1 MKQTSKTEI
10 KTQDFHGLQLA
21 TSDSFDD
28 GEPRC
33 RDLDLGK
40 FLGYSR
46 PRKVRELIE
55 REIKAGNLSDSDVRP
70 VVGRVT
76 AGGRPRKDGTAIP
89 SVEMDVTEF
98 WLTLSAGLFV
108 AARSETKVGAE
119 LLKSLIEAWTLARMD
134 KRVHNILQLCWAK
147 EPKPV
152 QAMFAPLIRALLDLR
167 DKDESPNPPWARL
180 LASMC
185 YAWAFGPD
193 WETGQQRH
201 RRNTEPDCKRRD
213 YWWLNE
219 DGLRQL
225 QRVIDTG
232 IDYTFQAIDWDQW
245 VAMMRR
251 RYEGR
256 PIQLYFAQP
265 KMLRASRKKAV
276 NE

>member
-10 KTQDFHGLQLA
+10 RTQDFHGLQLA

-33 RDLDLGK
+33 RDVDLGK

-46 PRKVRELIE
+46 PRDVRKLIE
-55 REIKAGNLSDSDVRP
+55 REMKSGNLNDSNVRAT
-70 VVGRVT
+70 VARVNT
-76 AGGRPRKDGTAIP
+76 GRPTVGERKCPA
-89 SVEMDVTEF
+89 VEKDVTEY
-98 WLTLSAGLFV
+98 WLTLSDGLFV

-119 LLKSLIEAWTLARMD
+119 LLRSLIEAWTLARMD

-152 QAMFAPLIRALLDLR
+152 QTMFAPLIRALLDLR
-167 DKDESPNPPWARL
+167 DKDESLNPPWARI
-180 LASMC
+180 LASMS

-201 RRNTEPDCKRRD
+201 RRSTEPDCKRRD

-225 QRVIDTG
+225 QKIIDTG
-232 IDYTFQAIDWDQW
+232 VDYTYQAIDWNHW
-245 VAMMRR
+245 VSMMRR
-251 RYEGR
+251 RYEGS

-265 KMLRASRKKAV
+265 KMLRSAKTRGKKP
-276 NE
+276 